1 MFGDDLTDSGI
12 APLITNLA
20 TMMAKMKDM
29 MERLTQQDAAKK
41 VTNDRRCRSRA
52 WNNEKVTFSNKQLYG
67 SEADQAT
74 NQQIIVL

>member
-29 MERLTQQDAAKK
+29 MEHLTQQDAAKK

-52 WNNEKVTFSNKQLYG
+52 
-67 SEADQAT
+67 
-74 NQQIIVL
+74 